1 VALFQPITTSDRT
14 STPACTLSQ
23 VRAGTPVRIKRLL
36 AAPELCRRLR
46 ELGLYEER
54 QVKLLLRQGNVVC
67 QVCNVRLGLSAVL
80 ADRIE
85 VEPLPEP
92 EPAPSNQA

>member
-1 VALFQPITTSDRT
+1 VALFRPTTTSDRT
-14 STPACTLSQ
+14 RPPSPACALSQ

-46 ELGLYEER
+46 EMGLYEER
-54 QVKLLLRQGNVVC
+54 QVRLLLRQGNVVC
-67 QVCNVRLGLSAVL
+67 QVCSVRLGLSSVL

-85 VEPLPEP
+85 VEPLPEQ
-92 EPAPSNQA
+92 ELAA